1 MRISTRWHEH
11 AALMGD
17 QDGVDMGRVT
27 IYLGGPVEHRQVWT
41 VPSAAVTIAAEAGN
55 VTALE
60 LVLPDGRR
68 AIIPA
73 ANVLGIVD
81 AAEESAE

>member
-11 AALMGD
+11 AALMGNVPGAD
-17 QDGVDMGRVT
+17 QGDVT
-27 IYLGGPVEHRQVWT
+27 IYLAAPVEHLKAWT

-60 LVLPDGRR
+60 IVLPGGRR

-81 AAEESAE
+81 AEDGAE